1 MEARNFWVAWLALE
15 TLKPPLC
22 GSFVLQQALPPGRT
36 KCEAAVGPRCSAA
49 APRASS
55 SCLRGLHD
63 PLLRPLLRSPRA
75 SSSAITPLSGT
86 AEDDTIGGDGV
97 GKPGAKPPAAASDFD
112 SDETGG
118 VGTATGRAAVSTD
131 VATETRRLMSVP
143 TIDIKLELQMR
154 GVEHRDAFEKADLAS
169 RLAEARVSCCG
180 NNPSPSHDDDD
191 ATATTTKAAGRN
203 FGGAAADGP
212 RENAHRSNKAST
224 MTGNESQAAAATAVA
239 TESRG
244 AASDGGS
251 SSAYARDVARG
262 TRMGKAALAREL
274 NGMGIAH
281 SRLSDVSVLARQYAA
296 RRQEAREDAR
306 RVPPRSARAGSSSS
320 AEEDAKGGGEGR
332 QEGRKGSGRRR
343 GGGDEEGWGD
353 AREQRAAS
361 GLPWSFGEKEE
372 ENDDEDHETAGG
384 GGAGVLLGGGGRDD
398 VCDDGGSET
407 GWSTRANAGSA
418 ATADGGG
425 GGGGGDKERSRKAV
439 LHARADR
446 LSSRELMKAL
456 DGLGARYRIPAP
468 RAELQQAFVSAVMAA
483 EEDERSQA
491 DATAAASGSRGEN
504 IVPVSP
510 YDAPLEEGDR
520 GLRGTQGFGT
530 YHSALRWARQLN
542 FDDVLDELRYRGVE
556 HSPRADYSYLT
567 RLLADEVL
575 ADEELMGE
583 EGGPEGADAYKA
595 ELEAGMSMS
604 AQEMIRD
611 LRAGGE
617 IADVTLS
624 KEALAERLAEMKV
637 RLRGEPMAHSGSSA
651 AYSNRESPPPPQ
663 GRARGGG
670 GGSTE
675 AREPADPLGR
685 RDGDEDVLL
694 ELEEAAKSV
703 GGAALLIA
711 REAAAF
717 VSETAAGFFPP
728 PPAADNDND
737 GGRSASPSAVGRG
750 GRRAGGRGGDG
761 EQETERSRQ
770 VRAARERASGVRRAA
785 TGYAQSS
792 VNRAGFA
799 VLQSLANGL
808 LRGAEAAADW
818 AGDGALAR
826 EYVLLFIA
834 AFCLVFKRGVGAA
847 VALLVVIRF
856 GRIAAQKLVL
866 EGWKMERAKRRRAT
880 EGGGSG
886 GGGGSSTAAAV
897 GGYGATASRRDTSGY
912 TAAPAGRRRRRRPRP
927 EKETETRRPRPKD
940 AREKTGKERGSAR
953 SRRTKPARKP
963 LWEESDDD
971 DRGCVV
977 M

>member
-1 MEARNFWVAWLALE
+1 MK
-15 TLKPPLC
+15 TLLGSQAPLC
-22 GSFVLQQALPPGRT
+22 GSFVLQQAPSPGRT
-36 KCEAAVGPRCSAA
+36 KYEAAAGPRCSAA
-49 APRASS
+49 APRARC
-55 SCLRGLHD
+55 SCLWGLHD

-75 SSSAITPLSGT
+75 SSSAIAPLSGT
-86 AEDDTIGGDGV
+86 ADDDTIGGDGV
-97 GKPGAKPPAAASDFD
+97 GKPGDKPPGADSDFD

-154 GVEHRDAFEKADLAS
+154 GVEHRDAFEKADLAR

-191 ATATTTKAAGRN
+191 ASTATTKAAGRN
-203 FGGAAADGP
+203 LGGAAAHGP
-212 RENAHRSNKAST
+212 RESAHRSNKAST
-224 MTGNESQAAAATAVA
+224 TTGNEPQAAAATAVP
-239 TESRG
+239 TEGRG
-244 AASDGGS
+244 AASDGCS

-306 RVPPRSARAGSSSS
+306 RFPPSSALDGSISS
-320 AEEDAKGGGEGR
+320 AEEDGEGGGEGR
-332 QEGRKGSGRRR
+332 QEDKKGSGRRR
-343 GGGDEEGWGD
+343 GGG
-353 AREQRAAS
+353 
-361 GLPWSFGEKEE
+361 EKE
-372 ENDDEDHETAGG
+372 DG
-384 GGAGVLLGGGGRDD
+384 DD
-398 VCDDGGSET
+398 VSDDGGSET

-418 ATADGGG
+418 ATAGGGG
-425 GGGGGDKERSRKAV
+425 GGGGGDMERSRKAA

-456 DGLGARYRIPAP
+456 DALGAQYRIPAP
-468 RAELQQAFVSAVMAA
+468 RAELQQAFVSAVLAA

-510 YDAPLEEGDR
+510 YDAPLEEGDG

-542 FDDVLDELRYRGVE
+542 FDDVLDELKYRGVE

-575 ADEELMGE
+575 ADEELMGG
-583 EGGPEGADAYKA
+583 EGGPEGADAYTA
-595 ELEAGMSMS
+595 ELEAAMSMS

-624 KEALAERLAEMKV
+624 KEALAERLAEMKL
-637 RLRGEPMAHSGSSA
+637 RLRGEPLPHSGSSA
-651 AYSNRESPPPPQ
+651 AYYYRESPPPPQ

-670 GGSTE
+670 GGGGGGSTE
-675 AREPADPLGR
+675 GREPADPLGR
-685 RDGDEDVLL
+685 RDGDGDVLL

-703 GGAALLIA
+703 GGAALLVA

-728 PPAADNDND
+728 PPADDNN
-737 GGRSASPSAVGRG
+737 GGRSASPSAA
-750 GRRAGGRGGDG
+750 GRRGQGAGGGGG
-761 EQETERSRQ
+761 GGGGGAQETERSRQ
-770 VRAARERASGVRRAA
+770 VRAARERAGGVRRAA

-880 EGGGSG
+880 EGGGG
-886 GGGGSSTAAAV
+886 GGRSSTAAAV
-897 GGYGATASRRDTSGY
+897 GGGGATASRRFTSGY
-912 TAAPAGRRRRRRPRP
+912 TAAPAGRHRRRRPRP
-927 EKETETRRPRPKD
+927 QTETETETRRPRPKD
-940 AREKTGKERGSAR
+940 AREKKGKGPGSAR
-953 SRRTKPARKP
+953 SRRTKKPARKP

>member
-1 MEARNFWVAWLALE
+1 MEARNVWVAWLALE
-15 TLKPPLC
+15 TLKAPLC
-22 GSFVLQQALPPGRT
+22 GSFVLQQAPPPGRT
-36 KCEAAVGPRCSAA
+36 KYEPAAGSRCSAA
-49 APRASS
+49 TPRARC
-55 SCLRGLHD
+55 SCSRGLHD

-75 SSSAITPLSGT
+75 SSSAIAPLSGT
-86 AEDDTIGGDGV
+86 ADDDTLGRDGV
-97 GKPGAKPPAAASDFD
+97 GKAGDKPPAAS
-112 SDETGG
+112 SGSSHETGG
-118 VGTATGRAAVSTD
+118 VGTATGEAAVGTD
-131 VATETRRLMSVP
+131 VATETRRLMSEP

-154 GVEHRDAFEKADLAS
+154 GVEHRDAFEKADLAR
-169 RLAEARVSCCG
+169 RLAEARVSSCG
-180 NNPSPSHDDDD
+180 NNPSPSPDDDD
-191 ATATTTKAAGRN
+191 ATTTATTTTTTAAGRD

-224 MTGNESQAAAATAVA
+224 MMGNEPQAAAATAVA
-239 TESRG
+239 TEGRG
-244 AASDGGS
+244 AAPDGGS
-251 SSAYARDVARG
+251 NRAYARDVARG

-281 SRLSDVSVLARQYAA
+281 SRLSDLSVLARQYAA

-306 RVPPRSARAGSSSS
+306 RFPPSSARAGSSSS
-320 AEEDAKGGGEGR
+320 AEEDGEGGGEGR
-332 QEGRKGSGRRR
+332 REGKKGSGWRR
-343 GGGDEEGWGD
+343 GGGEEEEEEGWGD
-353 AREQRAAS
+353 ARGQRAAS
-361 GLPWSFGEKEE
+361 GLPWRFGKEE
-372 ENDDEDHETAGG
+372 EDEDEEDEA
-384 GGAGVLLGGGGRDD
+384 AGVGDADFPLGGGGRDD
-398 VCDDGGSET
+398 VGEDGRSET

-425 GGGGGDKERSRKAV
+425 GGDKERSRKAV

-446 LSSRELMKAL
+446 MSSRELMKAL

-468 RAELQQAFVSAVMAA
+468 RAELQQAFVSAVLAA

-491 DATAAASGSRGEN
+491 DATAAAAGTRGKN
-504 IVPVSP
+504 IVAVSP
-510 YDAPLEEGDR
+510 YDTPIEEGDG

-556 HSPRADYSYLT
+556 QSPRADYSYLT

-575 ADEELMGE
+575 ADEELMGG
-583 EGGPEGADAYKA
+583 EGGPEGADAYTA
-595 ELEAGMSMS
+595 ELEAAMSMS

-624 KEALAERLAEMKV
+624 KEALAERLAEMKL
-637 RLRGEPMAHSGSSA
+637 RLRGEPLPHSGSSA
-651 AYSNRESPPPPQ
+651 SYYYRESPPPSQ

-670 GGSTE
+670 GGGGGSAE
-675 AREPADPLGR
+675 ARGPADPLGR
-685 RDGDEDVLL
+685 RDDDEDVLL

-703 GGAALLIA
+703 GGAALLVA

-728 PPAADNDND
+728 PAADNDND
-737 GGRSASPSAVGRG
+737 GGRSASPSAAGRAGRG
-750 GRRAGGRGGDG
+750 AGGGGG
-761 EQETERSRQ
+761 GGAQETERSRQ
-770 VRAARERASGVRRAA
+770 VRAARQRAGGVRRAA

-826 EYVLLFIA
+826 E
-834 AFCLVFKRGVGAA
+834 
-847 VALLVVIRF
+847 F

-880 EGGGSG
+880 EGGG
-886 GGGGSSTAAAV
+886 GGGSSTAAAV
-897 GGYGATASRRDTSGY
+897 DGDGATGSRRDTSGY
-912 TAAPAGRRRRRRPRP
+912 AAAPAGRRRRRPRP
-927 EKETETRRPRPKD
+927 ERETETRRPRPKG
-940 AREKTGKERGSAR
+940 ASKKKGKERGSAR
-953 SRRTKPARKP
+953 RTKKPARKP

>member
-1 MEARNFWVAWLALE
+1 MEARNVWVAWLALE
-15 TLKPPLC
+15 TLKAPLC
-22 GSFVLQQALPPGRT
+22 GSFVLQQAPPPGRT
-36 KCEAAVGPRCSAA
+36 KCEPAAGSRCSAA
-49 APRASS
+49 APRARC

-75 SSSAITPLSGT
+75 SSSAIAPLSGT
-86 AEDDTIGGDGV
+86 ADDDTVGGDGV
-97 GKPGAKPPAAASDFD
+97 GKPGDKPPAADSDFD
-112 SDETGG
+112 SSHETGG
-118 VGTATGRAAVSTD
+118 VGTATGKAAVWTD
-131 VATETRRLMSVP
+131 VATETRRLMSEP

-154 GVEHRDAFEKADLAS
+154 GVEHRDAFEKADLAR
-169 RLAEARVSCCG
+169 RLAEARVSSCG
-180 NNPSPSHDDDD
+180 NNPSPSPDDDD
-191 ATATTTKAAGRN
+191 ATTTTTAKAAGRN

-224 MTGNESQAAAATAVA
+224 MMGNEPQAAAATAVA
-239 TESRG
+239 TEGRG
-244 AASDGGS
+244 AAPDGGS
-251 SSAYARDVARG
+251 NSAYARDVARG

-281 SRLSDVSVLARQYAA
+281 SRLSDLSVLARQYAA
-296 RRQEAREDAR
+296 RRQEAREDALR
-306 RVPPRSARAGSSSS
+306 FPASSARAGSSSS
-320 AEEDAKGGGEGR
+320 AEEDGEGGGEGR
-332 QEGRKGSGRRR
+332 REGKKGSGRRQE
-343 GGGDEEGWGD
+343 GGEEEEGWGD
-353 AREQRAAS
+353 ARGQRAAS
-361 GLPWSFGEKEE
+361 GLPWSFGKKEE
-372 ENDDEDHETAGG
+372 DEDEEDES
-384 GGAGVLLGGGGRDD
+384 AGVGDAGFPLGGGGRDD
-398 VCDDGGSET
+398 VGEDGGSET
-407 GWSTRANAGSA
+407 GWSTRANAGST
-418 ATADGGG
+418 ATAD
-425 GGGGGDKERSRKAV
+425 GGGGDKERSRKAV

-468 RAELQQAFVSAVMAA
+468 RAELQKAFVSAVLAA

-491 DATAAASGSRGEN
+491 DATAAAAGTIGNN

-510 YDAPLEEGDR
+510 YDAPIKEGDG

-575 ADEELMGE
+575 ADEELMGG
-583 EGGPEGADAYKA
+583 EGGTEAGADAYTA
-595 ELEAGMSMS
+595 ELEAAMSMS

-624 KEALAERLAEMKV
+624 KEALAERLAEMKL
-637 RLRGEPMAHSGSSA
+637 RLRGEPLPHSGSSA
-651 AYSNRESPPPPQ
+651 AYHYRESPPPSQ

-670 GGSTE
+670 GGSGSAE

-685 RDGDEDVLL
+685 RDDDEDVLL

-703 GGAALLIA
+703 GGAALLVA

-728 PPAADNDND
+728 PPAADND
-737 GGRSASPSAVGRG
+737 GGRSASPSAAGRAGRG
-750 GRRAGGRGGDG
+750 AGGGGRGGG
-761 EQETERSRQ
+761 GGGGGAQETERSRQ
-770 VRAARERASGVRRAA
+770 VRAARQRAGGVRRAA

-826 EYVLLFIA
+826 E
-834 AFCLVFKRGVGAA
+834 
-847 VALLVVIRF
+847 F

-866 EGWKMERAKRRRAT
+866 EGWKVEQAKRRRAT
-880 EGGGSG
+880 EGGG
-886 GGGGSSTAAAV
+886 GGGSGTAAAV
-897 GGYGATASRRDTSGY
+897 DGGGATGSRRDTSGY
-912 TAAPAGRRRRRRPRP
+912 AAAPAGRRRRRRPRP
-927 EKETETRRPRPKD
+927 EKETETRRPRPKG
-940 AREKTGKERGSAR
+940 ANKKKGKERGSVR
-953 SRRTKPARKP
+953 SRRTKKPARKP

>member
-1 MEARNFWVAWLALE
+1 MEARNVWVAWLALE
-15 TLKPPLC
+15 ALKAPLC
-22 GSFVLQQALPPGRT
+22 GSFVLQQAPPPGRT
-36 KCEAAVGPRCSAA
+36 KHEAAASPRCSAA
-49 APRASS
+49 APRARC

-75 SSSAITPLSGT
+75 SSSAIEPLSGT
-86 AEDDTIGGDGV
+86 ADDDNIGGDGV
-97 GKPGAKPPAAASDFD
+97 GKPGDEPPAAASDFD

-118 VGTATGRAAVSTD
+118 VGTATGRAGVSTD
-131 VATETRRLMSVP
+131 VTKETRRLMSAP

-154 GVEHRDAFEKADLAS
+154 GVEHRDAFEKADLAR
-169 RLAEARVSCCG
+169 RLAEARVSCRD
-180 NNPSPSHDDDD
+180 NNPSPSPDDDDD
-191 ATATTTKAAGRN
+191 ATTTTTKAAGRKI
-203 FGGAAADGP
+203 GGAAADGP
-212 RENAHRSNKAST
+212 RENAHRSNKASMT
-224 MTGNESQAAAATAVA
+224 TGNKPQAAAATAVA
-239 TESRG
+239 TEGRG

-281 SRLSDVSVLARQYAA
+281 SRLSDVSVLARQYAV

-306 RVPPRSARAGSSSS
+306 RFPTSTARAGSSSS
-320 AEEDAKGGGEGR
+320 AEEDSEGGGEGR
-332 QEGRKGSGRRR
+332 LEGKKSSGRRR
-343 GGGDEEGWGD
+343 GGGEEEEGWGD

-361 GLPWSFGEKEE
+361 GLPWSFDKKEE
-372 ENDDEDHETAGG
+372 EDDDEEDEAAGG
-384 GGAGVLLGGGGRDD
+384 GDAGFPLGGGGRDD
-398 VCDDGGSET
+398 VGEDAGSET

-418 ATADGGG
+418 ATAGDD
-425 GGGGGDKERSRKAV
+425 GGDKERSRKAV
-439 LHARADR
+439 LHVRADR

-468 RAELQQAFVSAVMAA
+468 RAELQQAFVSAVLAA
-483 EEDERSQA
+483 EDDERSQA
-491 DATAAASGSRGEN
+491 DATAAASGTRGEN

-510 YDAPLEEGDR
+510 YDAPLEEGDG
-520 GLRGTQGFGT
+520 GLRRTQGFGT

-583 EGGPEGADAYKA
+583 EGGPEAGADTYTA
-595 ELEAGMSMS
+595 EVEAAMSMS

-624 KEALAERLAEMKV
+624 KEALAERLAEMNL
-637 RLRGEPMAHSGSSA
+637 RLRGEPLAHSGSSA
-651 AYSNRESPPPPQ
+651 AYSYRGSPPPPQ
-663 GRARGGG
+663 GRTRGGGG

-675 AREPADPLGR
+675 ARGPADPLGR

-703 GGAALLIA
+703 GGAALLVA

-728 PPAADNDND
+728 LPADDKD
-737 GGRSASPSAVGRG
+737 GGRSASPSAAER
-750 GRRAGGRGGDG
+750 GGRGGGDG
-761 EQETERSRQ
+761 GGGGVQETERSRQ
-770 VRAARERASGVRRAA
+770 VRAARERAGGVRRAA

-808 LRGAEAAADW
+808 LRSAEAAADW

-826 EYVLLFIA
+826 E
-834 AFCLVFKRGVGAA
+834 
-847 VALLVVIRF
+847 F
-856 GRIAAQKLVL
+856 GRVAAQKLVL

-886 GGGGSSTAAAV
+886 GGGGSNTAAAV
-897 GGYGATASRRDTSGY
+897 GGGGATASRRGTSGY
-912 TAAPAGRRRRRRPRP
+912 TAAPAGRRRRRPRP

-940 AREKTGKERGSAR
+940 ARKKKGKERGSAR
-953 SRRTKPARKP
+953 SRRTKKPARKP